1 MMPHVP
7 LRTMSRTSRSS
18 VDWKPLTIA
27 TFGSW
32 LTLFVQLIV
41 GITEDGTTLREA
53 RNPTLCRINKSIF
66 PRYCGFFIYSLLFSS
81 SPTRYLIS

>member
-7 LRTMSRTSRSS
+7 LRAMSRTSRSR

-32 LTLFVQLIV
+32 LTLFAQLIV
-41 GITEDGTTLREA
+41 GITEVGLTLREA
-53 RNPTLCRINKSIF
+53 RNPTLCKVNKSVF
-66 PRYCGFFIYSLLFSS
+66 PRYCGSIIYSSLFSS
-81 SPTRYLIS
+81 SPMRYLIS